1 MARTR
6 KTPRKERKR
15 VVKVQYI
22 PRPPKSKKAPDP
34 LDPYAILDAMVRDYH
49 DDLAQAR
56 IAVAWMLDV
65 KADRD
70 GHLTLGRCKKA
81 TDLDREFREFDLV
94 ILLNAQAW
102 KELEPNQRTALVDHE
117 LCHATVATDKN
128 SENIKDERDRLCY
141 RIRKHDI
148 EEFNA
153 VVRRHKMYLSDI
165 AEFVKAAMGPHAGE
179 KPLFGTDGN
188 GEAPKE

>member
-1 MARTR
+1 MTR
-6 KTPRKERKR
+6 IRRTPRKERKR
-15 VVKVQYI
+15 VVKVQFV
-22 PRPPKSKKAPDP
+22 PRPARKSKNPDP
-34 LDPYAILDAMVRDYH
+34 LEPYAILDGQVSSNH
-49 DDLAQAR
+49 SDLAQAR
-56 IAVAWMLDV
+56 IALAWMLDV

-102 KELEPNQRTALVDHE
+102 KELEPKQRVALMDHE
-117 LCHATVATDKN
+117 LCHATVAEDKN
-128 SENIKDERDRLCY
+128 GDPIKDERDRLCY

-153 VVRRHKMYLSDI
+153 VVRRHSMYLSDI
-165 AEFVKAAMGPHAGE
+165 AEFVKAALGPHAGE
-179 KPLFGTDGN
+179 KPLFGPGEN
-188 GEAPKE
+188 GEAK